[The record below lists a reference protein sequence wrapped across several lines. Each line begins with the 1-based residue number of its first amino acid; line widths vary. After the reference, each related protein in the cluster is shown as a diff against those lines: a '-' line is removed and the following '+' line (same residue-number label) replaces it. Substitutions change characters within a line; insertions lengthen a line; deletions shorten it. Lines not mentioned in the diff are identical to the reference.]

1 MYKNLIIDILL
12 QVKNLDN
19 VVDQSADEV
28 IESSSDEEDEN
39 FIGIGNNKRKMMKYS
54 KDQTYLD
61 KSGRLYSYLL
71 LLLSN
76 IVKKKIT
83 KL

>member
-1 MYKNLIIDILL
+1 M
-12 QVKNLDN
+12 DN